1 MGRTIHNQ
9 VAASTSGNILG
20 MYFLQDNKVYGKSGQ
35 TNGNYGWL
43 DRHTGS
49 GFNAWGMWTDQ
60 GGYTIQESDSY
71 LRLKFCATGDMGTT
85 WRANNWLIRMTVDN
99 FNTNINVGG
108 FGMTAWN
115 ASGTA
120 NYGNGG
126 AYERTILHNYN
137 VGTVVKFGVQDST
150 NSNGNTHTYGNIN
163 GGEDG
168 NNGIENDF
176 GQVWAMSLKVEE
188 IKASAVSAMSA
199 QNTFATGA

>member
-9 VAASTSGNILG
+9 VAASTTGNILG
-20 MYFLQDNKVYGKSGQ
+20 MYFLQDDKVYGKSGS

-43 DRHTGS
+43 DKHTG
-49 GFNAWGMWTDQ
+49 GGANIWGIWTDQ
-60 GGYTIQESDSY
+60 AGYTIQESDSY
-71 LRLKFCATGDMGTT
+71 LRLKFCATGDHGTT

-115 ASGTA
+115 NSTA
-120 NYGNGG
+120 NFGGGG
-126 AYERTILHNYN
+126 AYERTILHNYS

-150 NSNGNTHTYGNIN
+150 NGGGNTHTYGNIH

-168 NNGIENDF
+168 NNGTENDF

-188 IKASAVSAMSA
+188 IKASAVSAMHSN
-199 QNTFATGA
+199 NTFATGA